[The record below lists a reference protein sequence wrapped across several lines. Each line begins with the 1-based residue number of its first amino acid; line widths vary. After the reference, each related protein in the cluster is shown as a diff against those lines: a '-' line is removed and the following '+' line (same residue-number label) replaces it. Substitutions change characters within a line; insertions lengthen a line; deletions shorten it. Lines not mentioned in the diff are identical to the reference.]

1 MQWRRLLRTQG
12 MPDNLLHDEMRYSD
26 DLLYNRLTNL
36 PNVSNSGA
44 LNQLAFQSLPRGL
57 RRRAASHN
65 IKRIPVKLRE
75 KAKSEVRLEQ
85 EGMVAFDGKAD
96 TTV

>member
-1 MQWRRLLRTQG
+1 M
-12 MPDNLLHDEMRYSD
+12 DEQLAGSD
-26 DLLYNRLTNL
+26 I
-36 PNVSNSGA
+36 VFAAHSAA

-75 KAKSEVRLEQ
+75 KAKGEV
-85 EGMVAFDGKAD
+85 M
-96 TTV
+96 